1 MPLPK
6 YEFVYE
12 LSIEKD
18 ILYYIK
24 KRPVVFLFTS
34 NLFHSKYEQH
44 ISFSTNETN
53 QHCNEHCS
61 LRQYRS
67 QVLPRYCNIVGH

>member
-24 KRPVVFLFTS
+24 KRPVVFFI
-34 NLFHSKYEQH
+34 YVQP
-44 ISFSTNETN
+44 ISFKVWTT
-53 QHCNEHCS
+53 
-61 LRQYRS
+61 YFFFD
-67 QVLPRYCNIVGH
+67 